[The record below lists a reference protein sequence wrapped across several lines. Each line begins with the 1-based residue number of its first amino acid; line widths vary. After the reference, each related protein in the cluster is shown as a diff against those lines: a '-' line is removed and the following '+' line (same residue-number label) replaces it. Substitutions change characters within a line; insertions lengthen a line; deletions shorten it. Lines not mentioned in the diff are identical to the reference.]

1 MQGLQAQQRHALGGL
16 LQGWA
21 DAGSFAGSAAV
32 EAADVV
38 DGVVVARVDE
48 HHFAVVAEP
57 LAEQPVVVGVEQLR
71 PAELLTELQ
80 LAENSGPSME

>member
-1 MQGLQAQQRHALGGL
+1 M
-16 LQGWA
+16 
-21 DAGSFAGSAAV
+21 
-32 EAADVV
+32 